1 MVALHVQHVL
11 TSNGVVPDIAYLW
24 LTVIAHKMR
33 SHLMDA
39 TYLDRSLMVEH
50 FLAWVISQWKFVGVR
65 TYASESFDFVLL
77 TSMVIR
83 LVDGT
88 RVLSWDTT
96 DDVSDDAAVEADD
109 AAVKAGD
116 DGEPM
121 SDIAPAMNSYYVDT
135 FLRCT
140 TYDAWWWVRLFPPN
154 VLDVGSNS
162 VNLVFRVAS
171 VSKCEAIVM
180 LAAVR

>member
-1 MVALHVQHVL
+1 MVARLVQHVL
-11 TSNGVVPDIAYLW
+11 TSNGFVPDIAYLR
-24 LTVIAHKMR
+24 LTVFAHKMR

-50 FLAWVISQWKFVGVR
+50 FLAWVISQWKYVCVR

-77 TSMVIR
+77 MSMVIR

-96 DDVSDDAAVEADD
+96 DDGSDDAVVEAD
-109 AAVKAGD
+109 D

-121 SDIAPAMNSYYVDT
+121 LDIAPAMNSYYVYT

-154 VLDVGSNS
+154 VLDAGSNS

-171 VSKCEAIVM
+171 VSKCEAIVL
-180 LAAVR
+180 LAVVR

>member
-11 TSNGVVPDIAYLW
+11 TSNGFVPDIAYLW
-24 LTVIAHKMR
+24 LTVYAHKMR

-50 FLAWVISQWKFVGVR
+50 FLAWVISQWKYVGVR

-96 DDVSDDAAVEADD
+96 DDVSDDAAVVAD
-109 AAVKAGD
+109 D

-121 SDIAPAMNSYYVDT
+121 LDIAPAMNSYYVDT

-154 VLDVGSNS
+154 VLYVGSNS